1 MKVLVTGAHG
11 QLGAE
16 VVSVLAARA
25 AAVVNGPALDVLA
38 ASHAQLDVSD
48 RDAVLSAVTGYEPD
62 VIIHAAA
69 FTKVD
74 ACESEP
80 DRAYAV
86 NALGSRY
93 LAEASRLIGAHLAAV
108 STDYVFDGR
117 LDRPY
122 VEWDTPNPLSVYG
135 RSKLGGERELS
146 PAETIVRTS
155 WVCGAVGAN
164 MVKTVLRLGTE
175 TDGVLRFVDDQRGC
189 PTVAGDLACKLVE
202 LALARRSGIF
212 HVTNQG
218 PTTWFGFARAVMGF
232 AGLDEERVEPIASSD
247 LDSSRYPAPRPA
259 NSVLDNAALRLAGL
273 PLLPAWQESVA
284 ALVAELMR

>member
-1 MKVLVTGAHG
+1 VKVLVTGAHG